1 MNHKDSFVTG
11 FLGRRDGFQVPIALA
26 EAGKLCRF
34 VTGAYDTGFLKRVGP
49 ILPKSFRSALRKRN
63 CDQVPEELIDSRLTI
78 EFGQNVSRMLGD
90 KKNRSWLWANRAM
103 SFAVS
108 DLARRF
114 QSDLLLYEPYAA
126 EAFSAKYSHA
136 PRKVLFH
143 FHLHPVFE
151 RSLLDE
157 DIKAYP
163 PGPSSQF
170 WLRTDAK
177 PENDGRIVDLW
188 RQADLVLAAST
199 FTKRSLV
206 EQGMPPEKCFVVPYG
221 INECDTPVIDNVCPN
236 FSVLFVGSGI
246 QRKGLHH
253 LLMAWKE
260 ARLPLQSTLT
270 LVCRNM
276 DPAVSTLLASMPSS
290 VTVLKGVSSD
300 ELKRLFQ
307 QSSLFAMPSILE
319 GFGQVFLEALSFGCP
334 VLGTPNTCLPDLG
347 DEANGIFLTPVCD
360 HRSLVCRLEELSR
373 LLTQSSASEIR
384 RRASSVAKQFS
395 LRKFRLKL
403 IAALNNLNG
412 NQSS

>member
-1 MNHKDSFVTG
+1 VNHKDSFVTG
-11 FLGRRDGFQVPIALA
+11 FLGRRDGYQVPIALA

-34 VTGAYDTGFLKRVGP
+34 VTGAYDSGFLKRVVP
-49 ILPKSFRSALRKRN
+49 ILPKSFRSAIRRRN
-63 CDQVPEELIDSRLTI
+63 CEQIPEELIDSRPMI
-78 EFGQNVSRMLGD
+78 EFGQNVSRMVGD
-90 KKNRSWLWANRAM
+90 KRNHSWLWANRAM
-103 SFAVS
+103 SFAVC
-108 DLARRF
+108 DLARKF

-126 EAFSAKYSHA
+126 EAFSAKYSHL

-151 RSLLDE
+151 RRLLDE

-163 PGPSSQF
+163 PGPSSQS
-170 WLRTDAK
+170 WLRMDAK
-177 PENDGRIVDLW
+177 PENDGRIVNLW

-206 EQGMPPEKCFVVPYG
+206 EQGMPPERCVVVPYG
-221 INECDTPVIDNVCPN
+221 INQCDTPEIDNVCPH

-260 ARLPLQSTLT
+260 ARLPAQSTLT

-276 DPAVSTLLASMPSS
+276 DPAVATLLASMPSS
-290 VTVLKGVSSD
+290 VTVLNGVSFD
-300 ELKRLFQ
+300 VLKRLFQ

-347 DEANGIFLTPVCD
+347 DETNGVFLTPVCD

-373 LLTQSSASEIR
+373 VLTQPSASEIR
-384 RRASSVAKQFS
+384 RRASVVAEQFS
-395 LRKFRLKL
+395 LRKFRSRL
-403 IAALNNLNG
+403 IAALNDLNRD
-412 NQSS
+412 QS